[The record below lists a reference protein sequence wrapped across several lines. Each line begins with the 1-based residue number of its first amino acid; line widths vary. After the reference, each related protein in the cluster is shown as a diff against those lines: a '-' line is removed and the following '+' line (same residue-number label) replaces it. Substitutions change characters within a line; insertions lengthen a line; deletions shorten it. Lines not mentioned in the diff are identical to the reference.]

1 MEGGIKILRR
11 DSGEIMRSMFCLVSN
26 MSDWSTGSQQK
37 EGPERDHWNHRKA
50 WLRMQYPRKWA
61 AVWETKVMKMLWKKT
76 QCKPLADRVRDPFKM
91 GGVIWR
97 RYKNT
102 YACVWYLEKAP
113 EVAGMRSTIMMGCK
127 RPQSP
132 EHHERDQQGGGG
144 DDHDNRKKK
153 TSVSSRAFSC
163 LPTFFFLFFFF
174 PEKGIVWLFIN
185 PNLKIKRTCSRAS
198 LCWNVPLSSSSGV
211 YFFLTR
217 SWECSYGTSHSK

>member
-1 MEGGIKILRR
+1 MEGGIKILGR

-26 MSDWSTGSQQK
+26 MSDWSTASQQK

-76 QCKPLADRVRDPFKM
+76 QCKPLADQVRDPFKM

-97 RYKNT
+97 PTKTPMHVYGIWRKPLKSLGWGT
-102 YACVWYLEKAP
+102 RLRWAAKGHKAL
-113 EVAGMRSTIMMGCK
+113 STTSGTNREGEGTTMIIG
-127 RPQSP
+127 
-132 EHHERDQQGGGG
+132 
-144 DDHDNRKKK
+144 RKKL
-153 TSVSSRAFSC
+153 AFQVGLSPASP
-163 LPTFFFLFFFF
+163 LFFFFF

>member
-1 MEGGIKILRR
+1 MEGGIKILGR

-76 QCKPLADRVRDPFKM
+76 QCKPLADRVRDAFKM

-132 EHHERDQQGGGG
+132 EHHVRDQQGWGG

-174 PEKGIVWLFIN
+174 SGEGYCLTVYKSQPKNKKNVLASESVLKCSPFKLFWCI
-185 PNLKIKRTCSRAS
+185 
-198 LCWNVPLSSSSGV
+198 
-211 YFFLTR
+211 FLPDQELGMQLR
-217 SWECSYGTSHSK
+217 DIS